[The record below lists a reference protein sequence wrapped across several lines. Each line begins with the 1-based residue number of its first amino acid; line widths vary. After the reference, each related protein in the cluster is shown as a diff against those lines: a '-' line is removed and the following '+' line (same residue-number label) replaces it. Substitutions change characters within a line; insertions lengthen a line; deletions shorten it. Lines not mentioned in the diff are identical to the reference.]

1 MELKP
6 GMKLRSAV
14 CATEVIVVRA
24 PSQPV
29 ELSCGGAPLLAEGDE
44 APAGAELDAT
54 AAAGT
59 QMGKRYADEDL
70 GLELLCTKPGNGSLR
85 CNGEELHLKGAKPLP
100 SSD

>member
-6 GMKLRSAV
+6 GLKLRSAV
-14 CATEVIVVRA
+14 CNTEVIVVRA
-24 PSQPV
+24 PADPV

-44 APAGAELDAT
+44 APAGASLDAG

-59 QMGKRYADEDL
+59 QMGKRYADEEL
-70 GLELLCTKPGNGSLR
+70 GLELLCTKAGEGTLQ